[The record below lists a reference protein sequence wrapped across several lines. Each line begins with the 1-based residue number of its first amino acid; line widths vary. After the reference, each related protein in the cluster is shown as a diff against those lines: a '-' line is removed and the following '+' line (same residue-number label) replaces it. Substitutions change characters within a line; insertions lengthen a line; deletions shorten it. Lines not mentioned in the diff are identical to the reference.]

1 MIKMEIKFKL
11 KKKKKKRSEKVHIYG
26 GKKED
31 IFPPILEKK
40 SYINGKII
48 SFFLICERKND

>member
-40 SYINGKII
+40 VI
-48 SFFLICERKND
+48 

>member
-11 KKKKKKRSEKVHIYG
+11 KKKRKEKKRKSSYIW

-40 SYINGKII
+40 VI
-48 SFFLICERKND
+48 